1 MRIHCLPRIVFGH
14 VLWPVAILASQL
26 VFWRTTY
33 YCNNAS
39 LATIVLNSSSACT
52 WTSLSQRVLT
62 FISARLSVIAS
73 TSDSAS
79 GDCLQHY
86 KFSIFL
92 AFLSQSV
99 STSVFGSVSLSVF
112 ITINL
117 NVSKAFEKFLDL
129 CQQVSIFLR
138 VVKLVFNSNKIYPLV
153 AGQPV
158 PAFHFCTIL
167 LAVFR
172 QVFWTLSLLA
182 F

>member
-1 MRIHCLPRIVFGH
+1 M
-14 VLWPVAILASQL
+14 S
-26 VFWRTTY
+26 
-33 YCNNAS
+33 
-39 LATIVLNSSSACT
+39 
-52 WTSLSQRVLT
+52 
-62 FISARLSVIAS
+62 
-73 TSDSAS
+73 
-79 GDCLQHY
+79 
-86 KFSIFL
+86 
-92 AFLSQSV
+92 
-99 STSVFGSVSLSVF
+99 

-138 VVKLVFNSNKIYPLV
+138 VVKLVFNSNKIYPLL

-172 QVFWTLSLLA
+172 QA